1 MSRGR
6 GARCPACG
14 PEATNIRIC
23 ICSGVLLRG
32 GVRFLNLQQLW
43 WPLLLAKLESAMHSQ
58 SANRKH
64 MTGGNKHMHMLMFL
78 VPCHAT
84 GFGDCECQQL
94 CGLTL
99 GGAWKQH
106 ALTDRQ
112 SAACG
117 RMAEQMPMLVVYCLV
132 MRRGSLPGIPVALSS
147 QLSSGRGCFRAPTAL
162 VSALP
167 LGPVGSHLATHAPC
181 RRSKR

>member
-1 MSRGR
+1 MSSQVSLSR
-6 GARCPACG
+6 ARSAKRFCTPRFSIL
-14 PEATNIRIC
+14 N
-23 ICSGVLLRG
+23 VLS
-32 GVRFLNLQQLW
+32 QL
-43 WPLLLAKLESAMHSQ
+43 PLLFLPPAPAAAAIAMHSQ

-84 GFGDCECQQL
+84 GFGDCECQPL

-112 SAACG
+112 SAACD
-117 RMAEQMPMLVVYCLV
+117 RMAEQMSMLVVYCLV
-132 MRRGSLPGIPVALSS
+132 MRRGSLPGTPVALSS
-147 QLSSGRGCFRAPTAL
+147 QLSSGRGCFRASTAI

-167 LGPVGSHLATHAPC
+167 LGPVGSQLATHAPC